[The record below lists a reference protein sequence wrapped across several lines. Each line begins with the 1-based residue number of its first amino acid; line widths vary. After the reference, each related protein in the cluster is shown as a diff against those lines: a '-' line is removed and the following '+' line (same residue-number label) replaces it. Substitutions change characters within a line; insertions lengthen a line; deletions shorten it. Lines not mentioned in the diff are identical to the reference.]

1 MKKDFT
7 ITAFTENHIG
17 LLNRI
22 TSVFTRRHLNI
33 ESLNTSESQVPG
45 IHRFTIV
52 LHSTEEMV
60 KKLVLQL
67 EKQIEIV
74 KAVYH
79 TDEETVFQEISLF
92 KVLVEKASQPN
103 LIERIIR
110 DRNARILSVEQDFM
124 VIEKTG
130 HKEENQELLSFL
142 KPFGLIDY
150 VKSGRVALIKEDK
163 PLKEL
168 RKTLEL
174 SRIEKI
180 ASESNEN
187 N

>member
-1 MKKDFT
+1 M
-7 ITAFTENHIG
+7 
-17 LLNRI
+17 
-22 TSVFTRRHLNI
+22 NI

-92 KVLVEKASQPN
+92 KVLVERASQPN

-110 DRNARILSVEQDFM
+110 DRNARILSVE
-124 VIEKTG
+124 
-130 HKEENQELLSFL
+130 
-142 KPFGLIDY
+142 
-150 VKSGRVALIKEDK
+150 
-163 PLKEL
+163 
-168 RKTLEL
+168 
-174 SRIEKI
+174 KI
-180 ASESNEN
+180 LW
-187 N
+187 